1 MPIPGKIAAKIA
13 ALALTAILTTAAE
26 CAEVPTLDVRRTCH
40 PIGGDASLQIDT
52 DRCLKSEQQVR
63 EQLTRQWADFPM
75 ADRTFCTQ
83 MATMGGTASYVA
95 LITCLEM
102 KQDVAKLPADRGL
115 TTRPSNLPTK

>member
-1 MPIPGKIAAKIA
+1 MPISGKIA

-26 CAEVPTLDVRRTCH
+26 CAEVPTLDVSRTCN

-52 DRCLKSEQQVR
+52 DRCLKSEQEVR
-63 EQLTRQWADFPM
+63 ERLTQQWADFSA

-102 KQDVAKLPADRGL
+102 KRDVAKLPADRGL
-115 TTRPSNLPTK
+115 TVRPSSLPTK